1 MTRREQYLGVV
12 RDATF
17 HCLFPESAS
26 GEARRFTRIDPTED
40 VAPETE
46 ELNLTRYEGQ
56 AIIVSGIPGDTW
68 VSSASVL
75 DTAGPILTAVVE
87 KAFGQTVTLGEGS

>member
-1 MTRREQYLGVV
+1 MARREQYLGVV
-12 RDATF
+12 RDGRF
-17 HCLFPESAS
+17 HCLFPESAA
-26 GEARRFTRIDPTED
+26 GEARRFTRIDPTEA

-56 AIIVSGIPGDTW
+56 AIIVSGIPGDAW
-68 VSSASVL
+68 IASAGVI

-87 KAFGQTVTLGEGS
+87 KAFGQPVTLREGE